1 MTTRPLDHPTPDD
14 AELWAR
20 FLANRDAEA
29 REALI
34 LRYVPLV
41 HYVLNRLGLAAPGAE
56 YEDLVSQGLLGLI
69 DAIDRYDPAHGT
81 QFSTYATLRVRG
93 RILDSLRAQ
102 DWLSRSARRRARQVQ
117 AALND
122 LWATLHRAPSDEELA
137 ERLKMDLGELR
148 QSLVEAGRV
157 IISLDSAETDEA
169 EESRLHERLADER
182 QPNPAEA
189 ADEQDLRR
197 QLASH
202 LLALPEREQL
212 VLSLYYHDELTLK
225 EIGAVLDL
233 SESRVC
239 QLHARAVLSLRAA
252 LNGADVQLPK
262 PTARNRRRPASVPSE
277 AEGRAAALVRTR
289 VLP

>member
-1 MTTRPLDHPTPDD
+1 VTPDTRHSTPDD
-14 AELWAR
+14 AALWAG
-20 FLANRDAEA
+20 FLAHRDAES

-41 HYVLNRLGLAAPGAE
+41 HYVLNRFGLPAASGPD

-69 DAIDRYDPAHGT
+69 DAIDRFDPAHGA

-93 RILDSLRAQ
+93 RILDALRAQ

-117 AALND
+117 TALNE

-137 ERLKMDLGELR
+137 QRLKLDVDELR
-148 QSLVEAGRV
+148 QSLVDAGRV
-157 IISLDSAETDEA
+157 LISLDAT
-169 EESRLHERLADER
+169 ESDDPEDGRLYERLADDR
-182 QPNPAEA
+182 QPNPDEA
-189 ADEQDLRR
+189 ADEHDLQR
-197 QLASH
+197 QLAAQ
-202 LLALPEREQL
+202 LRDLPEREQL
-212 VLSLYYHDELTLK
+212 VLSLYYHEELTLK

-252 LNGADVQLPK
+252 LSNADPAAQPSAPGRRHSIPADRRDLS
-262 PTARNRRRPASVPSE
+262 NRV
-277 AEGRAAALVRTR
+277 GLVE

>member
-1 MTTRPLDHPTPDD
+1 MTPDTRHSTPDD
-14 AELWAR
+14 AALWGC
-20 FLANRDAEA
+20 FLAHRDAGS

-41 HYVLNRLGLAAPGAE
+41 HYVLNRFGLPAASGPD

-69 DAIDRYDPAHGT
+69 DAIDRFDPAHGA

-93 RILDSLRAQ
+93 RILDALRAQ

-117 AALND
+117 TALNE

-137 ERLKMDLGELR
+137 QRLKLDVDELR
-148 QSLVEAGRV
+148 QSLVDAGRV
-157 IISLDSAETDEA
+157 LISLDAT
-169 EESRLHERLADER
+169 ESDDPEDGRLYERLADDR
-182 QPNPAEA
+182 QPNPDEA
-189 ADEQDLRR
+189 ADEHDLQR
-197 QLASH
+197 QLAAQ
-202 LLALPEREQL
+202 LRDLPEREQL
-212 VLSLYYHDELTLK
+212 VLSLYYHEELTLK

-252 LNGADVQLPK
+252 LSNADPAAQPSAPGRRHSIPADRRGLS
-262 PTARNRRRPASVPSE
+262 NRV
-277 AEGRAAALVRTR
+277 GLVE
-289 VLP
+289 VLS

>member
-1 MTTRPLDHPTPDD
+1 MPSDPRPIDD

-20 FLANRDAEA
+20 FLANGDGRRDAET

-41 HYVLNRLGLAAPGAE
+41 HYVLNRLGLSAMGAD

-102 DWLSRSARRRARQVQ
+102 DWLSRSARRRTRQVQ

-137 ERLKMDLGELR
+137 ERLKMDLEELR
-148 QSLVEAGRV
+148 RSLVEAGRV
-157 IISLDSAETDEA
+157 LISLDTAETDEA

-182 QPNPAEA
+182 QPSPDEA

-197 QLASH
+197 QLAAH
-202 LLALPEREQL
+202 LRALPEREQL

-252 LNGADVQLPK
+252 LNGAGAPPHK
-262 PTARNRRRPASVPSE
+262 PPTRNRRRPV
-277 AEGRAAALVRTR
+277 RAAAFV
-289 VLP
+289 